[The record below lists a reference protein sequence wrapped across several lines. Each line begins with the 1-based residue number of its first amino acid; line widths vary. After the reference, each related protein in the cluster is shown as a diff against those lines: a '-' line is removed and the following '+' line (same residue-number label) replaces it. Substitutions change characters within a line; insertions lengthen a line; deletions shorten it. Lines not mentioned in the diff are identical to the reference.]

1 MEEADE
7 KPKMTAAMRY
17 YRLHR
22 DERLAKKRE
31 AREND
36 PNKLVKQEERERKK
50 IEKAAEK
57 AAEKEAEKAVKKME
71 RERKRQELALL
82 ALETSKKKDKFI
94 AERGGLDSILGMI
107 SSGK

>member
-1 MEEADE
+1 MEENE
-7 KPKMTAAMRY
+7 VKPKMTAAMRY

-36 PNKLVKQEERERKK
+36 PNMQARKEERERKK

-57 AAEKEAEKAVKKME
+57 AAEKAVQQLE
-71 RERKRQELALL
+71 RERKRQEQAVL
-82 ALETSKKKDKFI
+82 ALETSKKKDKII
-94 AERGGLDSILGMI
+94 AERGGLDR
-107 SSGK
+107 

>member
-22 DERLAKKRE
+22 DERLAKKKE
-31 AREND
+31 EREND
-36 PNKLVKQEERERKK
+36 PNKQVKKEERERKK

>member
-1 MEEADE
+1 MEEE

-22 DERLAKKRE
+22 DERLAKKKE

-36 PNKLVKQEERERKK
+36 PNIQARKEERERKK
-50 IEKAAEK
+50 IEKTAEK
-57 AAEKEAEKAVKKME
+57 AAEKTAEKAVKQIE
-71 RERKRQELALL
+71 RERKRQEQVAL

-94 AERGGLDSILGMI
+94 AERGRLSM
-107 SSGK
+107 

>member
-1 MEEADE
+1 MEEAE
-7 KPKMTAAMRY
+7 TPKMTAAMRY

-22 DERLAKKRE
+22 DERLAKKKE

-36 PNKLVKQEERERKK
+36 PNIQARREERERKK

-57 AAEKEAEKAVKKME
+57 VVQKME
-71 RERKRQELALL
+71 RERKRQEQVAL

-94 AERGGLDSILGMI
+94 AERGGLNM
-107 SSGK
+107 

>member
-57 AAEKEAEKAVKKME
+57 AAEKEAKQIE
-71 RERKRQELALL
+71 RERRRQEQAIL

>member
-22 DERLAKKRE
+22 DERLAKKKE

-36 PNKLVKQEERERKK
+36 PNMQARKEERERKK

-57 AAEKEAEKAVKKME
+57 VVQQME
-71 RERKRQELALL
+71 RERKRQEQVAL

-94 AERGGLDSILGMI
+94 AERGGLNM
-107 SSGK
+107 

>member
-1 MEEADE
+1 MHFGHLKLFYQVKITMEETDE

-36 PNKLVKQEERERKK
+36 PNMQARKEERERKK
-50 IEKAAEK
+50 AEK
-57 AAEKEAEKAVKKME
+57 AAEKEAQQLE
-71 RERKRQELALL
+71 RERKRQEQAVL
-82 ALETSKKKDKFI
+82 ALETSKKKDKII
-94 AERGGLDSILGMI
+94 AERGGLNT
-107 SSGK
+107 